1 MRLAPGTV
9 RRVRGSEK
17 IAALAC
23 VLAALAAAACNAIL
37 GVHDPILDG
46 DASVADGAV
55 RDALPDVATGCGA
68 KADDALGIFVSPDG
82 TDSATCGS
90 RAAPC
95 KTVNNGLLRAA
106 TVDTKGVVYVAAG
119 VYVEAIVL
127 RGGILLAGGFQV
139 VGSEWTFVCGD
150 AGASLTTIQAP
161 PDKNITVLA
170 DGLAAPAKITTLTIR
185 SKAGAAAPGES
196 LYGVFARGA
205 STSLAL
211 DDVIVV
217 VGDGG
222 DGVMG
227 NAGDA
232 GASASGNC
240 PPGDG
245 GAGAPSTAP
254 GAGGDG
260 GALGPSGY
268 SAANGGTGASGASG
282 SNGPPAQAGS
292 CAACV
297 KCSGGT
303 LSCTPLADNPSC
315 GGDGNLPNSH
325 S

>member
-119 VYVEAIVL
+119 VYVETIAL
-127 RGGILLAGGFQV
+127 RGGLLLAGGLQV

-222 DGVMG
+222 DG
-227 NAGDA
+227 
-232 GASASGNC
+232 
-240 PPGDG
+240 
-245 GAGAPSTAP
+245 
-254 GAGGDG
+254 